1 MKIILMM
8 TTVVELGK
16 NRGENMSA
24 GYGYIRIQFTKAD
37 GSADAEIAKKAYE
50 YCVKHF
56 DFFNTT
62 DGRFQ
67 EEADAEEAA
76 DWEDNWEQYGDAF
89 KLNEEEIRSAYLG
102 DGLDIEGACPES
114 VEEDW
119 IQEVYEE
126 FKPYQMKV
134 QFHEDFSESSF
145 DSNTVV
151 RYQVKEEDGERK
163 LVECRNFN
171 FTNGSRFD
179 WDFKETGGA
188 HQGVIFKSS

>member
-1 MKIILMM
+1 
-8 TTVVELGK
+8 
-16 NRGENMSA
+16 MSA

-67 EEADAEEAA
+67 EEADAE
-76 DWEDNWEQYGDAF
+76 
-89 KLNEEEIRSAYLG
+89 
-102 DGLDIEGACPES
+102 GACPES

-151 RYQVKEEDGERK
+151 RYQVKEEDEERK